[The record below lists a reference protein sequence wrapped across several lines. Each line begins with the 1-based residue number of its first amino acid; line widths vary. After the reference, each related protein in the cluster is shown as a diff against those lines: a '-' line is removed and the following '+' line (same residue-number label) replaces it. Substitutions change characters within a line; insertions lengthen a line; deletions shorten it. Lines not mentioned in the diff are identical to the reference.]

1 MLAGFPQKPLKQ
13 SNMEQEGVVV
23 KSTGSSCEVR
33 LSADGQ
39 IVLARVP
46 GKFRMK
52 GLRSTNPVAV
62 GDRVQVSQNERLEW
76 RIEVI
81 EERHNY
87 LVRKSVNLSHH
98 KHIIAAN
105 IDQAVL
111 VVSLIQPTTSTG
123 FMDRFLVTCEA
134 YRIPA
139 IVVFNKVDIYGD
151 EELDEME
158 FRKMVYTQAGYQ
170 VMETSALAGEG
181 LTDLADI
188 LRDKTSLLGGH
199 SGVGKS
205 SLINAIDS
213 SANLRTGDISI
224 VHGKGQHTTTF
235 AQMIFLENNGGAVID
250 SPGIK
255 GFGLI
260 DMDERE
266 IGDYFPEFFALK
278 DQCQFNNC
286 THINEP
292 KCAVLKALENNEVSF
307 TRYESYL
314 NMVKG
319 EDSPYR

>member
-1 MLAGFPQKPLKQ
+1 
-13 SNMEQEGVVV
+13 MEQAGIVV
-23 KSTGSSCEVR
+23 KSTGSSCDVR
-33 LSADGQ
+33 LKADKR
-39 IVLARVP
+39 VVNARVP

-62 GDRVQVSQNERLEW
+62 GDRVLVSQNERNEW

-81 EERHNY
+81 EDRSNY

-98 KHIIAAN
+98 KHVIAAN

-111 VVSLIQPTTSTG
+111 VVSLIYPPTSTG

-134 YRIPA
+134 YGIPA
-139 IVVFNKVDIYGD
+139 IIIFNKIDIYGEQEYD
-151 EELDEME
+151 ELE
-158 FRKMVYTQAGYQ
+158 FRKVVYSNAGYP
-170 VMETSALAGEG
+170 VLETSAENKLG
-181 LTDLADI
+181 LEALSGV

-205 SLINAIDS
+205 SLINAIDPS
-213 SANLRTGDISI
+213 VHLRTGDVSS

-266 IGDYFPEFFALK
+266 IADYFPEFFALK
-278 DQCQFNNC
+278 DQCQFHNC

-292 KCAVLKALENNEVSF
+292 KCAVLRALENNEVSF